1 MLRSTVRRAALTVS
15 GITVAGATTVAAYAN
30 TDQGQGFKRQLYFW
44 KGFVPIIL
52 DYYIHTANSSPLVRY
67 DKWKTSLSSTLS
79 EDEKETLHKNR
90 KDEMLTKLH
99 EKYAPIVL
107 ENMLALKGLYVKLGQ
122 VLSVTLLPVPNIY
135 RDKFKTLQSDVPG
148 HESFETSVVPVLLKE
163 FNVSDLDEIFEW
175 IEPIPVGAASIG
187 QAHKAKLKIGD
198 NKDET
203 TEDEREVIVKVQYP
217 DAKWQV
223 PADIKAVGDFLN
235 ICVWAGVVD
244 EHSAR
249 LSYDEFARQFLSE
262 LDYEHEQQNLS
273 IIYESTLDPNA
284 PYQKRG
290 VIVPKVYP
298 KYCTKSVITME
309 YLPGPK
315 LEDEAKRQLAL
326 LGINVNGNIR
336 QIVSDAA
343 REASNVED
351 AETGELVR
359 RVTRRFDGESTAY
372 NDKDEL
378 PYDNNRENWKT
389 YLSKKLGRFI
399 GVDSIFWSIRFTQRV
414 ILWTQVTLVRIINST
429 PNLLTPAKWDD
440 WAKGHEI
447 NTSEIERISMTKKW
461 IDALFDVH
469 GHQIFNLGRFNA
481 DPHPGN
487 LLVIED
493 KNKTTSSLTKNVA
506 KLGLIDFG
514 QCKQLNNEEQVAI
527 SKLILA
533 VANKQSNGHIAN
545 AFRELG
551 IKTKNDSTDFLA
563 NFARLMFG
571 EFQVEYL
578 DHSWHA
584 KLHKSDKV
592 LYFPKELSMVYRTS
606 LLLRGLAMSLQIN
619 CSVSDQWKHH
629 AQQTLDRNIAS
640 DII

>member
-1 MLRSTVRRAALTVS
+1 MLRSSVKRAALTVS
-15 GITVAGATTVAAYAN
+15 GITVAGTTTVAAYAS

-52 DYYIHTANSSPLVRY
+52 DYYIHTASSSPLVRY
-67 DKWKTSLSSTLS
+67 NKWKISLSPKLTK
-79 EDEKETLHKNR
+79 DEKDALQKKQ
-90 KDEMLTKLH
+90 KDEILSNIH
-99 EKYAPIVL
+99 EKYAPVVL
-107 ENMLALKGLYVKLGQ
+107 ENMLALRGLYVKLGQ
-122 VLSVTLLPVPNIY
+122 VLSVTILPIPKIY
-135 RDKFKTLQSDVPG
+135 REKFKTLQSDVPG
-148 HESFETSVVPVLLKE
+148 HESFEKSVVPVLLKE
-163 FNVSDLDEIFEW
+163 FNVNDLDEIFEW
-175 IEPIPVGAASIG
+175 IEPIPIGAASIG
-187 QAHKAKLKIGD
+187 QAHKAKLKRRD
-198 NKDET
+198 NDEFSG
-203 TEDEREVIVKVQYP
+203 EREVIVKVQYP

-249 LSYDEFARQFLSE
+249 LSYDEFSRQFLSE

-284 PYQKRG
+284 PYQKHG
-290 VIVPKVYP
+290 VVVPKVYP

-343 REASNVED
+343 TEASNVED

-359 RVTRRFDGESTAY
+359 RVTRRFDRDGSKE
-372 NDKDEL
+372 NE
-378 PYDNNRENWKT
+378 DNKTPFDDDRENWKT

-414 ILWTQVTLVRIINST
+414 ILWSQVTLVRIINGM

-469 GHQIFNLGRFNA
+469 GHQVFNLGRFNA

-493 KNKTTSSLTKNVA
+493 GNNETKSSKNVA

-514 QCKQLNNEEQVAI
+514 QCKQLNNKEQVSIA
-527 SKLILA
+527 KLILA
-533 VANKQSNGHIAN
+533 VANKQSDNDIAK

-619 CSVSDQWKHH
+619 CSVSDQWKYH
-629 AQQTLDRNIAS
+629 AQETLDRNIS
-640 DII
+640 GII